1 MKKVAIMTIFDEED
15 ETITQEETEETT
27 TVRTVEMNPKI
38 VDLYNRTQASEKLT
52 CGKSN
57 LKMPEQ
63 IAFTVLTIKKQHPER
78 SMNSIINT
86 VLVKNAQMLTGKGV
100 KYVEKGNISYCN
112 HYTINFMPSGAGK
125 DRMSDELDKFVY
137 YPYRNWFKCRF
148 REVKEAFRLKLEQEA
163 RRQFP
168 EEDKQKQRKK
178 YVEEQMKEFGNVFLE
193 VSDGTREGLFRDAK
207 VLKKLGFG
215 SIVFKIAEISQFFKN
230 MTTEQKLLID
240 TIFEA
245 YSGIIRAKSIKG
257 EHREEDIEDLPV
269 NILFYSDPTAFK
281 SDLSKIFNLLMETG
295 LSRRCTITFMSKL
308 EHYKMEPNGKKAYKA
323 EEKYYGDLKAIG
335 LQLYE
340 IFEKVEDNAQ
350 YELTEE
356 TFVKVFYP
364 YRLKLKSMM
373 EKEENSLI
381 QKEICSRELKALKI
395 SCQYACLNH
404 PKEFFI
410 NPEDMEMA
418 IDTVETLSK
427 DFKKFLNYRPSK
439 NDGYDELFSLFLDNL
454 GVEFNKN
461 TLVTKHYLLTGH
473 SRKFFRDNFDDYIE
487 ILSEIAQER
496 GYVLNQRP
504 INNNSGCAYW
514 LSTNTPEP
522 LHNATVELDDLL

>member
-148 REVKEAFRLKLEQEA
+148 REVKEALRLKLEQEA

-193 VSDGTREGLFRDAK
+193 VSDGT
-207 VLKKLGFG
+207 
-215 SIVFKIAEISQFFKN
+215 
-230 MTTEQKLLID
+230 
-240 TIFEA
+240 
-245 YSGIIRAKSIKG
+245 KS
-257 EHREEDIEDLPV
+257 
-269 NILFYSDPTAFK
+269 N
-281 SDLSKIFNLLMETG
+281 
-295 LSRRCTITFMSKL
+295 SKL
-308 EHYKMEPNGKKAYKA
+308 QN
-323 EEKYYGDLKAIG
+323 
-335 LQLYE
+335 LQLT
-340 IFEKVEDNAQ
+340 I
-350 YELTEE
+350 
-356 TFVKVFYP
+356 
-364 YRLKLKSMM
+364 LKD
-373 EKEENSLI
+373 
-381 QKEICSRELKALKI
+381 I
-395 SCQYACLNH
+395 S
-404 PKEFFI
+404 
-410 NPEDMEMA
+410 D
-418 IDTVETLSK
+418 
-427 DFKKFLNYRPSK
+427 
-439 NDGYDELFSLFLDNL
+439 FSLF
-454 GVEFNKN
+454 
-461 TLVTKHYLLTGH
+461 
-473 SRKFFRDNFDDYIE
+473 
-487 ILSEIAQER
+487 Q
-496 GYVLNQRP
+496 
-504 INNNSGCAYW
+504 NN
-514 LSTNTPEP
+514 
-522 LHNATVELDDLL
+522 